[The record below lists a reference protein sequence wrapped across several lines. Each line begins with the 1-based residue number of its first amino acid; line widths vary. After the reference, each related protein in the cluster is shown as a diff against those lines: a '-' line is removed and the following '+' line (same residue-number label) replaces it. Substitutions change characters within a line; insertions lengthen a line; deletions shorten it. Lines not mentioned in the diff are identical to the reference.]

1 MLISIK
7 NEVYVR
13 YSIKTMFFYHNLK
26 TYNQVKLKKKHGQ
39 KSQKKK
45 KNKSGKRKQNITIK

>member
-26 TYNQVKLKKKHGQ
+26 TYNQVKLKQNHGQ

-45 KNKSGKRKQNITIK
+45 QKTNQGRENRT